1 MLLRH
6 YNVPP
11 KRKHNLVTERKN
23 LYCFMF
29 SKQSNKGTTVP
40 FSQKCFCQP
49 LKRIFQKS
57 PIHCRE
63 LDLYDIQ
70 PFTTPLIVT
79 TPNGFLSFFRKLS
92 KFYLDYVEP
101 LYVGPQV

>member
-1 MLLRH
+1 
-6 YNVPP
+6 
-11 KRKHNLVTERKN
+11 
-23 LYCFMF
+23 MF

-40 FSQKCFCQP
+40 FSHNLSVNLSREF
-49 LKRIFQKS
+49 RQKS
-57 PIHCRE
+57 PIHCPE

-70 PFTTPLIVT
+70 PFTTPLTVT
-79 TPNGFLSFFRKLS
+79 IPNSFLSFSSKLS